1 MPYRSNKMKT
11 IYTAVILLG
20 LTVVS
25 TSQIFLWK
33 DQKQMW
39 EIMNT
44 QIQMLSRLLDQQSG
58 TFEYE
63 DELPEESGESI

>member
-1 MPYRSNKMKT
+1 M
-11 IYTAVILLG
+11 
-20 LTVVS
+20 VS

-63 DELPEESGESI
+63 DELPEEPGESI

>member
-1 MPYRSNKMKT
+1 MKT
-11 IYTAVILLG
+11 HIHCGDTFRINSG
-20 LTVVS
+20 PITF
-25 TSQIFLWK
+25 QILWK

-44 QIQMLSRLLDQQSG
+44 QIPNVSVDCWTQPG

-63 DELPEESGESI
+63 DELPEEPGESI